1 MIKTSVSFNVVRS
14 RLVQFSCDHILF
26 QVPIRGEKKKKYT
39 GDCRTQRKRESRKIV
54 YVYKIQDTS
63 FIYKYYLHIYE
74 LLSIIVKKN
83 MFKISK
89 FK

>member
-1 MIKTSVSFNVVRS
+1 MYRS

-26 QVPIRGEKKKKYT
+26 QVPIREKKDTQEIAIHTERWRENKKIMY
-39 GDCRTQRKRESRKIV
+39 V

-74 LLSIIVKKN
+74 LLSINV
-83 MFKISK
+83 
-89 FK
+89 